1 MATCPDV
8 DNSWVLAGSESL
20 PVETL
25 GPEPRVDP
33 ESERALLAPGSPPKA
48 VGEES
53 PAAEGEGTLFQTE
66 SPQCDRILPGEPEVK
81 GPLGGGD
88 CDVEPPGPG
97 DAVVQEDS
105 QETPETTSLGPDT
118 QDLGDQSPLQSLS
131 TTPKAGESPFAL
143 LLEGSGEG
151 AVLAAEHVLSSG
163 PWDSAALYHR
173 GSERLS
179 DLTKV
184 TPQGSHLVDSFL
196 CAMEP

>member
-33 ESERALLAPGSPPKA
+33 ESERALPAPGSPPKA
-48 VGEES
+48 DGKWAGMCAGAWALLRAV
-53 PAAEGEGTLFQTE
+53 
-66 SPQCDRILPGEPEVK
+66 SPQ

-105 QETPETTSLGPDT
+105 QESPETTSPGPDT
-118 QDLGDQSPLQSLS
+118 QDLGDQGPLQSLS
-131 TTPKAGESPFAL
+131 TTPKAGESPFGL
-143 LLEGSGEG
+143 SLPP
-151 AVLAAEHVLSSG
+151 VLHA
-163 PWDSAALYHR
+163 
-173 GSERLS
+173 
-179 DLTKV
+179 
-184 TPQGSHLVDSFL
+184 
-196 CAMEP
+196 